1 MLFTQLQMYPSQRL
15 LLFFRINTFRL
26 GLAGSGVTRLKN
38 ELSNMLLVSDMA
50 FVFIVTG
57 LEKMV
62 ELEFKVSMQSIVD
75 PAIFLS
81 LLHHPTTF

>member
-1 MLFTQLQMYPSQRL
+1 M
-15 LLFFRINTFRL
+15 FFRINTFRL
-26 GLAGSGVTRLKN
+26 GLAGSDVTRLKN

-62 ELEFKVSMQSIVD
+62 ELEF
-75 PAIFLS
+75 
-81 LLHHPTTF
+81 

>member
-26 GLAGSGVTRLKN
+26 GLVREAGSDVTRLKN
-38 ELSNMLLVSDMA
+38 ELSNMLLVSDIA
-50 FVFIVTG
+50 FIFIVTG

-62 ELEFKVSMQSIVD
+62 ELEF
-75 PAIFLS
+75 
-81 LLHHPTTF
+81 

>member
-1 MLFTQLQMYPSQRL
+1 MLFTQLQMCPSQRL

-26 GLAGSGVTRLKN
+26 GLAGSDVTRLKN

-50 FVFIVTG
+50 FVFLVTG

-62 ELEFKVSMQSIVD
+62 ELEF
-75 PAIFLS
+75 
-81 LLHHPTTF
+81 